1 MGTLFVHRLTN
12 DKDRDVVER
21 ACGEIDKTA
30 ASFLPNLK
38 QGEVAIVGVSFPI
51 PMTVKISRPKI
62 PPISDGPKFNKLW
75 TGNG

>member
-1 MGTLFVHRLTN
+1 LYTGSLTIKIEMLSN
-12 DKDRDVVER
+12 APV
-21 ACGEIDKTA
+21 GEIDKTA